1 MEKQLI
7 SLLFPAGLLDYFDVI
22 SLDQSNEEFVFY
34 LDEKQICPK
43 GYHKKDLESKGFYD
57 AVTVSDFPL
66 RGKPRK
72 YKIRR
77 RKWLVKQEGKI
88 ISKKYKIYA
97 NGTRKTEEFAAF
109 LKGLDRFYT
118 Y

>member
-1 MEKQLI
+1 M
-7 SLLFPAGLLDYFDVI
+7 
-22 SLDQSNEEFVFY
+22 NEEVIKLFFPEELLEMFEIVSYEKSEYEYVFF
-34 LDEKQICPK
+34 LDEKLNYPE
-43 GYHKKDLESKGFYD
+43 GYSRGDLESKGFYD

-109 LKGLDRFYT
+109 LKGLDRFYPH
-118 Y
+118 

>member
-1 MEKQLI
+1 M
-7 SLLFPAGLLDYFDVI
+7 
-22 SLDQSNEEFVFY
+22 NEEVIKLFFPEELLEMFEIVSYEKSEDEYVFF
-34 LDEKQICPK
+34 LDEKLNYPE
-43 GYHKKDLESKGFYD
+43 GYSGEELESKGFYD
-57 AVTVSDFPL
+57 AVTVGDFPL

-97 NGTRKTEEFAAF
+97 NGTRKTKEFAAF
-109 LKGLDRFYT
+109 LKGLDRYNT
-118 Y
+118 H